1 MPWGALSQGKR
12 CSEFF
17 LFAGLSGCPTTT
29 SSVLGLRDSR
39 ENRGKESL
47 IVAPF
52 LLCWM
57 QVSDFQLTKDFNG
70 SRFLVGKI
78 IWGATH
84 GFLCTKSA
92 QSIDVIGPS
101 WCLSG
106 KEFACQCRRHGF
118 NPWSGRS
125 SGKGNGNPLQQSCLG
140 NPMHREAWLITV
152 HGVAK
157 GRT

>member
-1 MPWGALSQGKR
+1 MPWGALSQGEH

-17 LFAGLSGCPTTT
+17 LFAGLAGCPTTT

-47 IVAPF
+47 VVAPF

-57 QVSDFQLTKDFNG
+57 QVSDFQLTKDFNV

-78 IWGATH
+78 IWGGVH

-92 QSIDVIGPS
+92 QSIDVIGLS
-101 WCLSG
+101 WWFSG
-106 KEFACQCRRHGF
+106 KEFTCQCRRHGF

-125 SGKGNGNPLQQSCLG
+125 SVKGNGNPLQYSCLG
-140 NPMHREAWLITV
+140 NPMHREAW
-152 HGVAK
+152 
-157 GRT
+157 

>member
-1 MPWGALSQGKR
+1 MPWGALSQGER

-29 SSVLGLRDSR
+29 SLVLELRDLR
-39 ENRGKESL
+39 ENQGKDSL
-47 IVAPF
+47 IAAPF

-57 QVSDFQLTKDFNG
+57 QVSDFQLTKDFNV

-78 IWGATH
+78 ILGEIH

-92 QSIDVIGPS
+92 QSIGIIGLP
-101 WCLSG
+101 WWLSRE
-106 KEFACQCRRHGF
+106 EFACQCRRHGF
-118 NPWSGRS
+118 DLWSRRS
-125 SGKGNGNPLQQSCLG
+125 SGKGNGNPLQYSCLR
-140 NPMHREAWLITV
+140 NPMHREACWVAV